1 MKTKQNIYKLTNRA
15 GETFKV
21 KQNIYNEVLAKLQKL
36 KLWNDAIVGGANGNV
51 FYIETKNKK
60 LIPFYK

>member
-1 MKTKQNIYKLTNRA
+1 MKNKQQFNKLTNRA
-15 GETFKV
+15 GETFEV
-21 KQNIYNEVLAKLQKL
+21 KQNIYNEVMAKLRKL
-36 KLWNDAIVGGANGNV
+36 KLWNDALVGGANGNV